1 MSFVNKGIKMAGLLH
16 LPPICSAVSD
26 RYGAWWS
33 SLYMD
38 APMFLVK
45 ADVSMTITIRRLRLW
60 ICGNLV
66 GGTRGPHYGQY
77 S

>member
-1 MSFVNKGIKMAGLLH
+1 
-16 LPPICSAVSD
+16 
-26 RYGAWWS
+26 
-33 SLYMD
+33 MD